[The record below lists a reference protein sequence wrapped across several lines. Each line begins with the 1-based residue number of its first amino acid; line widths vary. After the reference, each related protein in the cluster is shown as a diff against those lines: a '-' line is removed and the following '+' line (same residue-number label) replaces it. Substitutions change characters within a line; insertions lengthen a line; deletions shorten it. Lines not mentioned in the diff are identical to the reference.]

1 MKTQNLKHKDLKDKD
16 LKEQTPETKIGGD
29 MPKPELEE
37 IPPGQ

>member
-1 MKTQNLKHKDLKDKD
+1 MKKADLKDKDLKDKD

-29 MPKPELEE
+29 IPKPELEE